1 MASAD
6 RSPGFT
12 DLTEASSGRVAYG
25 PGPARFAGATYDFTS
40 HSRGAAVFTF
50 FEEQRLMPK
59 ELRTLSQRQI
69 EVLASALGIE
79 TSGAA

>member
-1 MASAD
+1 
-6 RSPGFT
+6 
-12 DLTEASSGRVAYG
+12 
-25 PGPARFAGATYDFTS
+25 
-40 HSRGAAVFTF
+40 VFTF